1 MLSLPVFN
9 TKGEKIGEESI
20 DPSLLGGDV
29 NKQLLH
35 DVVLMYQANRRVG
48 TVNTKGRS
56 DVAGSGKKLFRQKG
70 TGNAR
75 VGAKRTNK
83 RVGGGSAFARRN
95 RDYTYTMPKKAI
107 RLATRMAVLSKIQ
120 DHQILI
126 LSGLDISQPKT
137 QVVAAALAALQR
149 PDVPRTETEN
159 KSQAAKQTLGT
170 ATLLIGLHEH
180 DPNFYK
186 SARNIEGVKIS
197 PVSDFNTLDILKQ
210 RYLVLTPEAFGKL
223 KQLAEQPIMRRP
235 VAAVEA

>member
-75 VGAKRTNK
+75 VGAQRTNK

-149 PDVPRTETEN
+149 PDVPKTETEN
-159 KSQAAKQTLGT
+159 KTQAAKQTLGT

-223 KQLAEQPIMRRP
+223 KQLAEQPIIRRP
-235 VAAVEA
+235 VAVVEA

>member
-159 KSQAAKQTLGT
+159 KTQAAKQTLGT